1 MRPGAFAAPK
11 AAAAHS
17 KCAACRLSEL
27 TADACVVCSVRCT
40 VAAVAAALCALV
52 RARRQRRHARC
63 EQASQQAAKALDGSA
78 RHLLPKL
85 IWEESHAA
93 EAQELLREQ
102 LSRGHAFLG
111 DEGHESLCSAFVVIV
126 GLDSGVGGHAAH
138 MLARGGV
145 RALRLVGSSTV
156 TRASLATDA
165 VAVAK
170 DVGRQSGAVLLES
183 LRRTVPDVMV
193 ELLDAEWQ
201 EENPASSDR
210 EDQIAALAP
219 LRSATPVP
227 GEHPGESGRVRL
239 VLDCLSD
246 PAAKASLLAACALLG
261 LRAITVGQVDG
272 RADLTRWHTG
282 ALADALPSDPSL
294 HSTRA
299 LLNKRTRALADARSL
314 DVLAVYSSE
323 MLPHTHPDSLGSW
336 RAAVRGPLA
345 AGVGQIVALAAI
357 AAVTARQ
364 PPPQL
369 PAKVARVVLRRLTT
383 RLIARE
389 RRLYG
394 TDAKQLVKMLPDET
408 LELVCLTGWGMRCA
422 ITAEPLDSRACN
434 VELVRRDK
442 KLPASAG
449 NLLLLAAHLAHA
461 HDEAPEGTRIWTE
474 ADDKRIAR
482 ICAALGGRRHSPL
495 GPHAHPKVRSGLT
508 DVVSD

>member
-1 MRPGAFAAPK
+1 MAA
-11 AAAAHS
+11 
-17 KCAACRLSEL
+17 RLL
-27 TADACVVCSVRCT
+27 VTA

-210 EDQIAALAP
+210 EGARITGLLTIP
-219 LRSATPVP
+219 
-227 GEHPGESGRVRL
+227 
-239 VLDCLSD
+239 
-246 PAAKASLLAACALLG
+246 ASLLAACALLG

-345 AGVGQIVALAAI
+345 AGVGQ
-357 AAVTARQ
+357 
-364 PPPQL
+364 
-369 PAKVARVVLRRLTT
+369 
-383 RLIARE
+383 
-389 RRLYG
+389 
-394 TDAKQLVKMLPDET
+394 VKMLPDET